1 MITLRQR
8 IFIISSVVV
17 LIILVIAILLLLNYR
32 NKKAGLNGEG
42 STSTTETSLPPIGQ
56 QPTIIPEGIKPKVLT
71 TLEAEKNAAK
81 QIAKIFM
88 ERYGSYSTDNSFQ
101 NIREVQ
107 MLVSQNLWT
116 KLSAMIKN
124 SSNNQAF
131 VGVTSKAAMSDI
143 KEWGEDTAKISVGVS
158 KEEKRA
164 DKITTYFETYTVG
177 MVKENGSWLV
187 DSFTKEQ

>member
-8 IFIISSVVV
+8 IFIISSVII
-17 LIILVIAILLLLNYR
+17 LIILVVATLLLLSYR
-32 NKKAGLNGEG
+32 NKKTGPNVEG
-42 STSTTETSLPPIGQ
+42 NINTTEINPPPIGQ
-56 QPTIIPEGIKPKVLT
+56 QPTVIPDGVKPKVLT
-71 TLEAEKNAAK
+71 TEETEKNATK

-107 MLVSQNLWT
+107 MLVSQNLWS

-124 SSNNQAF
+124 NQNNQPF
-131 VGVTSKAAMSDI
+131 IGVTSKAVMSDI
-143 KEWGEDTAKISVGVS
+143 KEWGEDTAKISVGVT
-158 KEEKRA
+158 KEEKR
-164 DKITTYFETYTVG
+164 DSKITTFFETYTVG